1 MKRRISKII
10 LIVRP
15 IGNNGKQIMNIYGV
29 IMAGGSGTRFWPLSR
44 KEKPKQLL
52 NLSGKDV
59 MLNEA
64 IDRLSTITS
73 NDNIFIVTNA
83 KQVPPVKAV
92 TKDKIKEE
100 NILSE
105 PDARNTAACIGYAAV
120 EILKKYGDG
129 IMVITPADH
138 YIKNVPELT
147 RLFNLAVTTAES
159 ADKLITIGIT
169 PTYPSTGFGYIQSE
183 INDSEVK
190 PVLSFKEKP
199 DTRTAEEYIAS
210 GDYTWNSGMFIWKA
224 SAIMEKFKE
233 FVPDIYDD
241 LIEIQ
246 AAIGTGKEQET
257 INEIYPNIRKISI
270 DYAVMEPASIKNE
283 VMVIPGDIG
292 WNDIGSW
299 DMLDVLHSTD
309 EKGNISIG
317 DAIQIE
323 TSNTYIYSTSR
334 TVTALVVEDL
344 IVVETP
350 DAVMVCRKDKA
361 QDVKKIVDVIANKET
376 LL

>member
-1 MKRRISKII
+1 
-10 LIVRP
+10 
-15 IGNNGKQIMNIYGV
+15 MNIYGV

-120 EILKKYGDG
+120 EILKNYGDG

-147 RLFNLAVTTAES
+147 RLLNLAATTAERTN
-159 ADKLITIGIT
+159 KLITIGIT

-183 INDSEVK
+183 NNDSEVK

-199 DTRTAEEYIAS
+199 DRKTAEEYIGS
-210 GDYTWNSGMFIWKA
+210 GDYSWNSGMFIWKA
-224 SAIMEKFKE
+224 SVIMEKIKE
-233 FVPDIYDD
+233 FIPDIYDD

-246 AAIGTGKEQET
+246 AAIGTDSEQET
-257 INEIYPNIRKISI
+257 INKVYPTIRKISI
-270 DYAVMEPASIKNE
+270 DYAVMEPASLKNE
-283 VMVIPGDIG
+283 VLVIPGDFG

-299 DMLDVLHSTD
+299 DMLNVIQESD
-309 EKGNISIG
+309 EEGNISIG
-317 DAIQIE
+317 DVIQLD
-323 TSNTYIYSTSR
+323 TKNTYAYSTSR
-334 TVTALVVEDL
+334 LITTLGVENL
-344 IVVETP
+344 IIVETP
-350 DAVMVCRKDKA
+350 DAVLITTKERA
-361 QDVKKIVDVIANKET
+361 QDIKLITEKLQSQNKT
-376 LL
+376 QVL

>member
-1 MKRRISKII
+1 MD
-10 LIVRP
+10 
-15 IGNNGKQIMNIYGV
+15 IYGV
-29 IMAGGSGTRFWPLSR
+29 VMAGGSGTRFWPLSR

-73 NDNIFIVTNA
+73 KDNIFIVTNV
-83 KQVPPVKAV
+83 KQVPPVNAV
-92 TKDKIKEE
+92 TKDKIRDE

-120 EILKKYGDG
+120 EILKRHGDG

-147 RLFNLAVTTAES
+147 RLFNLAVTTAERTN
-159 ADKLITIGIT
+159 KLITIGIT

-183 INDSEVK
+183 NNDSDVK

-199 DTRTAEEYIAS
+199 DLKTAEEYIAS
-210 GDYTWNSGMFIWKA
+210 GDYTWNSGMFVWKA
-224 SAIMEKFKE
+224 SVILGKFRE
-233 FVPDIYDD
+233 FVPDIYEN

-246 AAIGTGKEQET
+246 NALGTEKEQET
-257 INEIYPNIRKISI
+257 INKIYPNIRKISI
-270 DYAVMEPASIKNE
+270 DYAVMEPASKKNE
-283 VMVIPGDIG
+283 VMVIPGNFG

-299 DMLDVLHSTD
+299 DMLDVLHPTD
-309 EKGNISIG
+309 ENGNISIG
-317 DAIQIE
+317 DVIQLD
-323 TSNTYIYSTSR
+323 TKNTYAYSTSR
-334 TVTALVVEDL
+334 L
-344 IVVETP
+344 ITTLGAENLIIVETP
-350 DAVMVCRKDKA
+350 DAVLITTKERA
-361 QDVKKIVDVIANKET
+361 QDVKLIAEKLQAQNKT
-376 LL
+376 QFL

>member
-1 MKRRISKII
+1 
-10 LIVRP
+10 
-15 IGNNGKQIMNIYGV
+15 
-29 IMAGGSGTRFWPLSR
+29 MAGGSGTRFWPLSR
-44 KEKPKQLL
+44 KERPKQLL

-73 NDNIFIVTNA
+73 KDNVFIVTNA

-92 TKDKIKEE
+92 TKDKIRDE

-120 EILKKYGDG
+120 EILKRHGDG

-147 RLFNLAVTTAES
+147 RLFNLAVTTAERTN
-159 ADKLITIGIT
+159 KLITIGIT

-183 INDSEVK
+183 NNDLEVK

-199 DTRTAEEYIAS
+199 DLKTAEKYITS

-224 SAIMEKFKE
+224 SVILDKFKE
-233 FVPDIYDD
+233 FVPDIYED

-246 AAIGTGKEQET
+246 NALGTEKEQET
-257 INEIYPNIRKISI
+257 LYKIYPNIRKISI

-283 VMVIPGDIG
+283 VLVIPGDFG

-299 DMLDVLHSTD
+299 DMLDVLHPTD
-309 EKGNISIG
+309 ENGNISIG

-334 TVTALVVEDL
+334 TVTTLGVENL
-344 IVVETP
+344 IIVETP
-350 DAVMVCRKDKA
+350 DALMITTKERA
-361 QDVKKIVDVIANKET
+361 QDVKKIVEVIKDKET

>member
-1 MKRRISKII
+1 
-10 LIVRP
+10 
-15 IGNNGKQIMNIYGV
+15 
-29 IMAGGSGTRFWPLSR
+29 MAGGSGTRFWPLSR

-73 NDNIFIVTNA
+73 KDNIFIVTNA

-120 EILKKYGDG
+120 EILKRHGDG

-147 RLFNLAVTTAES
+147 RLFNLAVTTAERTN
-159 ADKLITIGIT
+159 KLITIGIT

-183 INDSEVK
+183 NSDSEVK

-199 DTRTAEEYIAS
+199 ELKTAEEYVAS

-224 SAIMEKFKE
+224 SVIMERFKE
-233 FVPDIYDD
+233 FIPDIYDA

-246 AAIGTGKEQET
+246 AAIGTDNEQET
-257 INEIYPNIRKISI
+257 LYKIYPNIRKISI

-283 VMVIPGDIG
+283 VLVIPGDFG

-299 DMLDVLHSTD
+299 DMLNVIHEPD
-309 EKGNISIG
+309 EEGNIAIG
-317 DAIQIE
+317 DVIQLD
-323 TSNTYIYSTSR
+323 TKNTYAYSTSR
-334 TVTALVVEDL
+334 LITTLGVENL
-344 IVVETP
+344 IIVETP
-350 DAVMVCRKDKA
+350 DAVLITPKGRA
-361 QDVKKIVDVIANKET
+361 QDVKLIVDKLQKQDRKQI
-376 LL
+376 L

>member
-1 MKRRISKII
+1 
-10 LIVRP
+10 
-15 IGNNGKQIMNIYGV
+15 MNIYGV
-29 IMAGGSGTRFWPLSR
+29 VMAGGSGTRFWPLSR

-73 NDNIFIVTNA
+73 KDNIFIVTNA

-92 TKDKIKEE
+92 TKNKVREE

-105 PDARNTAACIGYAAV
+105 PEARNTAACIGYAAV
-120 EILKKYGDG
+120 EILKRHGDG

-147 RLFNLAVTTAES
+147 RLFNLAATTAERTN
-159 ADKLITIGIT
+159 KLITIGIT

-183 INDSEVK
+183 NNDSEVK
-190 PVLSFKEKP
+190 SVLSFKEKP
-199 DTRTAEEYIAS
+199 DLKTAEEYIAS

-224 SAIMEKFKE
+224 SVIMEKFKE

-246 AAIGTGKEQET
+246 AAIGTEKEQET

-270 DYAVMEPASIKNE
+270 DYAVMEPSSQKNE
-283 VMVIPGDIG
+283 VLVIPGDFG

-299 DMLDVLHSTD
+299 DMLDVLHTTD
-309 EKGNISIG
+309 ENGNISIG
-317 DAIQIE
+317 DVIQIE

-334 TVTALVVEDL
+334 TVTALGVEDL

-350 DAVMVCRKDKA
+350 DAVMVCRKDNA
-361 QDVKKIVDVIANKET
+361 QDVKKIVEVIKNKET

>member
-1 MKRRISKII
+1 
-10 LIVRP
+10 
-15 IGNNGKQIMNIYGV
+15 MNIYGV

-44 KEKPKQLL
+44 KERPKQLL

-73 NDNIFIVTNA
+73 KDNIFIVTNA

-92 TKDKIKEE
+92 TKNKVREE

-105 PDARNTAACIGYAAV
+105 PEARNTAACIGYAAV
-120 EILKKYGDG
+120 EILKKHGDG

-147 RLFNLAVTTAES
+147 RLFNLAVTTAERTN
-159 ADKLITIGIT
+159 KLITIGIT

-183 INDSEVK
+183 NNDSEVK

-199 DTRTAEEYIAS
+199 DLKTAEEYIAS

-224 SAIMEKFKE
+224 SVIMERFKE
-233 FVPDIYDD
+233 FIPDIYDA

-246 AAIGTGKEQET
+246 ATIGTDSEQET
-257 INEIYPNIRKISI
+257 INKVYPTIRKISI
-270 DYAVMEPASIKNE
+270 DYAVMEPASLKNE
-283 VMVIPGDIG
+283 VLVIPGDFG

-299 DMLDVLHSTD
+299 DMLNVIQESD
-309 EKGNISIG
+309 EEGNISIG
-317 DAIQIE
+317 DVIQLD
-323 TSNTYIYSTSR
+323 TKNTYAYSSSR
-334 TVTALVVEDL
+334 LITTLGVENL
-344 IVVETP
+344 IIVETP
-350 DAVMVCRKDKA
+350 DAVLITTKERA
-361 QDVKKIVDVIANKET
+361 QDIKLITEKLQSQNKT
-376 LL
+376 QVL

>member
-1 MKRRISKII
+1 MD
-10 LIVRP
+10 
-15 IGNNGKQIMNIYGV
+15 IYGV
-29 IMAGGSGTRFWPLSR
+29 VMAGGSGTRFWPLSR

-59 MLNEA
+59 LLNEA

-73 NDNIFIVTNA
+73 KDNIFIVTNV

-147 RLFNLAVTTAES
+147 RLFDLATTTAERT
-159 ADKLITIGIT
+159 DKLITIGIT
-169 PTYPSTGFGYIQSE
+169 PTYSSTGFGYIQSE
-183 INDSEVK
+183 NNDSEVK

-199 DTRTAEEYIAS
+199 DLKTAEEYIAS
-210 GDYTWNSGMFIWKA
+210 GDYTWNSGMFVWKA
-224 SAIMEKFKE
+224 SVILGKFRE
-233 FVPDIYDD
+233 FVPDIYEN

-246 AAIGTGKEQET
+246 DALGTEKEQET
-257 INEIYPNIRKISI
+257 INKIYPNIRKISI
-270 DYAVMEPASIKNE
+270 DYAVMEPASKKNE
-283 VMVIPGDIG
+283 VMVIPGNFG

-299 DMLDVLHSTD
+299 DMLDVLHPTD
-309 EKGNISIG
+309 ENGNISIG
-317 DAIQIE
+317 DVVQIE

-334 TVTALVVEDL
+334 TVTALGVEDL

-350 DAVMVCRKDKA
+350 DAVMVCRKDKS
-361 QDVKKIVDVIANKET
+361 QDVKKIVDAIKTKET

>member
-1 MKRRISKII
+1 
-10 LIVRP
+10 
-15 IGNNGKQIMNIYGV
+15 MNIYGV

-44 KEKPKQLL
+44 KERPKQLL

-73 NDNIFIVTNA
+73 KDNIFIVTNA
-83 KQVPPVKAV
+83 KQVSPVKAV
-92 TKDKIKEE
+92 TKNKVREE

-147 RLFNLAVTTAES
+147 KLLNLAATTAERT
-159 ADKLITIGIT
+159 DKLITIGIT

-183 INDSEVK
+183 NNDSEVK

-199 DTRTAEEYIAS
+199 DLKTAEEYVAS

-224 SAIMEKFKE
+224 SVILDKFKE
-233 FVPDIYDD
+233 FVPDIYED
-241 LIEIQ
+241 LIEIKN
-246 AAIGTGKEQET
+246 ALGTEKEQKT

-270 DYAVMEPASIKNE
+270 DYAVMEPASLKNE
-283 VMVIPGDIG
+283 VLVIPGDFG

-299 DMLDVLHSTD
+299 DMLNVIQESD

-317 DAIQIE
+317 DVIQLD
-323 TSNTYIYSTSR
+323 TKNTYTYSTSR
-334 TVTALVVEDL
+334 LITTLGVENL
-344 IVVETP
+344 IIVETP
-350 DAVMVCRKDKA
+350 DAVLITTKDRA
-361 QDVKKIVDVIANKET
+361 QDVKLIVDKLQEQDRKQI
-376 LL
+376 L

>member
-1 MKRRISKII
+1 
-10 LIVRP
+10 
-15 IGNNGKQIMNIYGV
+15 
-29 IMAGGSGTRFWPLSR
+29 MAGGSGTRFWPLSR

-73 NDNIFIVTNA
+73 KDNIFIVTNA

-92 TKDKIKEE
+92 TKDKIKKE

-147 RLFNLAVTTAES
+147 RLFNLAATTAERT
-159 ADKLITIGIT
+159 DKLITIGIT
-169 PTYPSTGFGYIQSE
+169 PTYPSTGFGYIQSKDNESE
-183 INDSEVK
+183 IK

-199 DTRTAEEYIAS
+199 DLKTAEEYIAS

-224 SAIMEKFKE
+224 SVILDKFKE
-233 FVPDIYDD
+233 LVPDIYGD

-246 AAIGTGKEQET
+246 NALGTEKEQET

-270 DYAVMEPASIKNE
+270 DYAVMEPSSQKNE
-283 VMVIPGDIG
+283 VLVIPGDFG

-299 DMLDVLHSTD
+299 DMLDVLHPTD
-309 EKGNISIG
+309 ENGNISIG

-334 TVTALVVEDL
+334 TVTTLGVENL
-344 IVVETP
+344 IIVETP
-350 DAVMVCRKDKA
+350 DALMITTKERA
-361 QDVKKIVDVIANKET
+361 QDVKKIVEVIKDKET

>member
-1 MKRRISKII
+1 
-10 LIVRP
+10 
-15 IGNNGKQIMNIYGV
+15 MNIYGV

-44 KEKPKQLL
+44 KERPKQLL

-73 NDNIFIVTNA
+73 KDNVFIVTNA

-92 TKDKIKEE
+92 TKDKIRDE

-120 EILKKYGDG
+120 EILKRHGDG

-147 RLFNLAVTTAES
+147 RLFNLAVTTAERTN
-159 ADKLITIGIT
+159 KLITIGIT

-183 INDSEVK
+183 NNDLEVK

-199 DTRTAEEYIAS
+199 DLKTAEKYITS

-224 SAIMEKFKE
+224 SVILDKFKE
-233 FVPDIYDD
+233 FVPDIYED

-246 AAIGTGKEQET
+246 NALGTEKEQET
-257 INEIYPNIRKISI
+257 LYKIYPNIRKISI

-283 VMVIPGDIG
+283 VLVIPGDFG

-299 DMLDVLHSTD
+299 DMLDVLHPTD
-309 EKGNISIG
+309 ENGNISIG

-334 TVTALVVEDL
+334 TVTTLGVENL
-344 IVVETP
+344 IIVETP
-350 DAVMVCRKDKA
+350 DALMITTKERA
-361 QDVKKIVDVIANKET
+361 QDVKKIVEVIKDKET

>member
-1 MKRRISKII
+1 
-10 LIVRP
+10 
-15 IGNNGKQIMNIYGV
+15 MNIYGV

-64 IDRLSTITS
+64 IDRLYTITS
-73 NDNIFIVTNA
+73 KDNIFIVTNA

-92 TKDKIKEE
+92 TKEKIKEE

-147 RLFNLAVTTAES
+147 RLFNLAATTAERT
-159 ADKLITIGIT
+159 DKLITIGIT

-183 INDSEVK
+183 NNDSEVK

-199 DTRTAEEYIAS
+199 DLKTAEEYVAS

-224 SAIMEKFKE
+224 SVIMEKFKE
-233 FVPDIYDD
+233 FIPDIYDA

-246 AAIGTGKEQET
+246 AAIGTENEQKT
-257 INEIYPNIRKISI
+257 LYKIYPNIRKISI
-270 DYAVMEPASIKNE
+270 DYAVMEPASLKNE
-283 VMVIPGDIG
+283 VLVIPGDFG

-299 DMLDVLHSTD
+299 DMLNVIQESD

-317 DAIQIE
+317 NVIQLD
-323 TSNTYIYSTSR
+323 TKNTYAYSTSR
-334 TVTALVVEDL
+334 LITTLGVENL
-344 IVVETP
+344 IIVETP
-350 DAVMVCRKDKA
+350 DAVLITTKDRA
-361 QDVKKIVDVIANKET
+361 QDVKLIVDKLQQQGRKQI
-376 LL
+376 L

>member
-1 MKRRISKII
+1 
-10 LIVRP
+10 
-15 IGNNGKQIMNIYGV
+15 
-29 IMAGGSGTRFWPLSR
+29 MAGGSGTRFWPLSR

-73 NDNIFIVTNA
+73 KDNIFIVTNA

-92 TKDKIKEE
+92 TKNKVREE

-105 PDARNTAACIGYAAV
+105 PEARNTAACIGYAAV
-120 EILKKYGDG
+120 EILKRHGDG

-147 RLFNLAVTTAES
+147 RLFNLAATTAERTN
-159 ADKLITIGIT
+159 KLITIGIS

-183 INDSEVK
+183 NHDSEVK

-199 DTRTAEEYIAS
+199 DLKTAEEYIAS

-224 SAIMEKFKE
+224 SVIMEKFKE

-246 AAIGTGKEQET
+246 AAIGTEKEQET

-270 DYAVMEPASIKNE
+270 DYAVMEPSSQKNE
-283 VMVIPGDIG
+283 VLVIPGDFG

-299 DMLDVLHSTD
+299 DMLDVLHTTD
-309 EKGNISIG
+309 ENGNISIG
-317 DAIQIE
+317 DVIQIE

-334 TVTALVVEDL
+334 TVTALGVEDL

-350 DAVMVCRKDKA
+350 DAVMVCRKDNA
-361 QDVKKIVDVIANKET
+361 QDVKKIVEVIKNKET

>member
-1 MKRRISKII
+1 
-10 LIVRP
+10 
-15 IGNNGKQIMNIYGV
+15 MNIYGV
-29 IMAGGSGTRFWPLSR
+29 VMAGGSGTRFWPLSR

-73 NDNIFIVTNA
+73 KDNIFIVTNA

-92 TKDKIKEE
+92 TKDKIKKE

-147 RLFNLAVTTAES
+147 RLFNLAATTAERT
-159 ADKLITIGIT
+159 DKLITIGIT
-169 PTYPSTGFGYIQSE
+169 PTYPSTGFGYIQSKDNESE
-183 INDSEVK
+183 IK

-199 DTRTAEEYIAS
+199 DLKTAEEYIAS

-224 SAIMEKFKE
+224 SVILDKFKE
-233 FVPDIYDD
+233 LVPDIYGD

-246 AAIGTGKEQET
+246 NALGTEKEQET

-270 DYAVMEPASIKNE
+270 DYAVMEPSSQKNE
-283 VMVIPGDIG
+283 VLVIPGDFG

-299 DMLDVLHSTD
+299 DMLDVLHPTD
-309 EKGNISIG
+309 ENGNISIG

-334 TVTALVVEDL
+334 TVTTLGVENL
-344 IVVETP
+344 IIVETP
-350 DAVMVCRKDKA
+350 DALMITTKERA
-361 QDVKKIVDVIANKET
+361 QDVKKIVEVIKDKET

>member
-1 MKRRISKII
+1 
-10 LIVRP
+10 
-15 IGNNGKQIMNIYGV
+15 MNSYGV

-92 TKDKIKEE
+92 TKDMIKDE

-147 RLFNLAVTTAES
+147 RLFNLAVTTAERTN
-159 ADKLITIGIT
+159 KLITIGIT

-183 INDSEVK
+183 NNDSEVK

-199 DTRTAEEYIAS
+199 DLKTAEDYIAS
-210 GDYTWNSGMFIWKA
+210 GDYTWNSGMFIWKV
-224 SAIMEKFKE
+224 SVILDKFKE
-233 FVPDIYDD
+233 FVPDIYGD
-241 LIEIQ
+241 LIKIQ
-246 AAIGTGKEQET
+246 NTLGTEKEQET
-257 INEIYPNIRKISI
+257 LYKIYPNIRKISI
-270 DYAVMEPASIKNE
+270 DYAVIEPASLKNE
-283 VMVIPGDIG
+283 VMVIPGDFG

-309 EKGNISIG
+309 ENGNISIG

-334 TVTALVVEDL
+334 TVTALGVEDL